1 MTPKASADSTP
12 HLVVGIVPD
21 VTGLDRV
28 FDYAVSEE
36 MAASVGIGGRVRVS
50 LNGRHV
56 GGWIVSLEPPSDD
69 GLKLKFIERS
79 SGLGPDEETLDL
91 CRWASWRW
99 GANRLRPFLVTASP
113 NTVVNRASP
122 TRRTKVLAEPVSP
135 AATSLLA
142 DGGGV
147 LRLPPSDDQMP
158 AVLAAARLGP
168 TLVVCASI
176 DGARVLA
183 TRLRRTGVSVA
194 LMPDE
199 WAQARGG
206 ADVVIGARAAAFAPC
221 PDLASAVVL
230 DEHEDAMQEE
240 RVPTWHA
247 RDVVIERARRRG
259 APVLLISPCPSVGAL
274 AGRKVVA
281 PPAERE
287 AAAWPLVEVADR
299 NDEEPWKRSLVSA
312 QLIAH
317 LRDPG
322 VRVACVLNTKGQ
334 AKLLACRGCNT
345 LVRCE
350 KCDAAM
356 GEDEVGRLDCGSCGA
371 TRPRV
376 CASCGS
382 GVLARL
388 RPGVSR
394 LRDEL
399 EAAAQRDV
407 VSVVANKD
415 SDVVDDSV
423 ADVFVGTEA
432 VLHRVRRIDVVAF
445 LDFDSELLAPRYR
458 AAEQAMALLARAARL
473 VGKRRDGGRLLI
485 QTTMSDHE
493 VVRAALAG
501 SPSLASDAEVARRT
515 ALSLPPFSAMA
526 IIDGDGAERF
536 TDDLRSRSGISV
548 VAHRDRWLVRATD
561 STALAD
567 ALAET
572 ERPANSKLR
581 VEVDPPRL

>member
-12 HLVVGIVPD
+12 HLVAGIVPD

-473 VGKRRDGGRLLI
+473 LGKRRDGGRLLI

-501 SPSLASDAEVARRT
+501 SPSVASDAEVARRT

-536 TDDLRSRSGISV
+536 TDDLRSRYGISV

>member
-12 HLVVGIVPD
+12 HLVAGIVPD

-473 VGKRRDGGRLLI
+473 LGKRRDGGRLLI

-501 SPSLASDAEVARRT
+501 SPSVASDAELARRT

>member
-1 MTPKASADSTP
+1 MTPKASADSSP
-12 HLVVGIVPD
+12 HLVAGIVPD

-322 VRVACVLNTKGQ
+322 ARVACVLNTKGQ

-473 VGKRRDGGRLLI
+473 LGKRRDGGRLLI

-501 SPSLASDAEVARRT
+501 SPSVASDAEVARRT

>member
-1 MTPKASADSTP
+1 MTPKSSADSTP
-12 HLVVGIVPD
+12 HLVAGIVPD

-36 MAASVGIGGRVRVS
+36 MSSSVGLGGRVRVS

-56 GGWIVSLEPPSDD
+56 GGWIVSLAPATEGGP
-69 GLKLKFIERS
+69 KLKFVERS
-79 SGLGPDEETLDL
+79 SGLGPDEEVLEL

-99 GANRLRPFLVTASP
+99 GASRLRPFLVTASP

-122 TRRTKVLAEPVSP
+122 TRRTTVLAEPVSP
-135 AATSLLA
+135 AATALLS

-183 TRLRRTGVSVA
+183 TRLRRTGTSVA
-194 LMPDE
+194 LVPEE
-199 WAQARGG
+199 WSQARGG
-206 ADVVIGARAAAFAPC
+206 VDVVIGARAAAFAPC
-221 PDLASAVVL
+221 PDLAAAVVL
-230 DEHEDAMQEE
+230 DEHEDTLQEE

-247 RDVVIERARRRG
+247 RDVVIERARRRN
-259 APVLLISPCPSVGAL
+259 APVLLVSPCPSVAAAKDRTVL
-274 AGRKVVA
+274 A
-281 PPAERE
+281 PPPERE
-287 AAAWPLVEVADR
+287 TAAWPAVEVADR
-299 NDEEPWKRSLVSA
+299 NDEEPWKRSLVSSA
-312 QLIAH
+312 LIAH
-317 LRDPG
+317 LRDPES
-322 VRVACVLNTKGQ
+322 RVVCVLNTKGQ

-356 GEDEVGRLDCGSCGA
+356 GEDEVGRLDCGACGA

-394 LRDEL
+394 LREEL
-399 EAAAQRDV
+399 EAAAGRDV
-407 VSVVANKD
+407 MSVVANKD
-415 SDVVDDSV
+415 SDVIDDTV

-458 AAEQAMALLARAARL
+458 ASEQAMALVARAARL
-473 VGKRRDGGRLLI
+473 LGKRRDGGRLLI

-493 VVRAALAG
+493 VVRAAVAG
-501 SPSLASDAEVARRT
+501 RPALVGESEAARRA
-515 ALSLPPFSAMA
+515 ALALPPFSAMA
-526 IIDGDGAERF
+526 IVDGEGADRF
-536 TDDLRSRSGISV
+536 AEALARSSGVSV

-561 STALAD
+561 STSLAD
-567 ALAET
+567 AIAST

-581 VEVDPPRL
+581 VEVDPTRI

>member
-12 HLVVGIVPD
+12 HLVAGIVPD

-36 MAASVGIGGRVRVS
+36 MAASVSIGGRVRVS

-501 SPSLASDAEVARRT
+501 SPSVASDAEVARRT

>member
-12 HLVVGIVPD
+12 HLVAGIVPD

-473 VGKRRDGGRLLI
+473 LGKRRDGGRLLI

-501 SPSLASDAEVARRT
+501 SPSVASDAEVARRT

>member
-12 HLVVGIVPD
+12 HLVAGIVPD

-322 VRVACVLNTKGQ
+322 VRVACVLNIKGQ

-501 SPSLASDAEVARRT
+501 SPSVASDAEVARRT

>member
-1 MTPKASADSTP
+1 MTPKQSADSTTF
-12 HLVVGIVPD
+12 LVAGIVPD

-28 FDYAVSEE
+28 FDYAVPEA
-36 MAASVGIGGRVRVS
+36 MGTQLGIGSRVRVS

-56 GGWIVSLEPPSDD
+56 GGWIVSLQPPTDD
-69 GLKLKFIERS
+69 GLKLKFIEKS
-79 SGLGPDEETLDL
+79 SGLGPDDEMLDL

-113 NTVVNRASP
+113 NTMVGRPSP

-142 DGGGV
+142 EGGGV
-147 LRLPPSDDQMP
+147 LRLPPSDDQLP

-206 ADVVIGARAAAFAPC
+206 VDVVIGARAAAFAPC
-221 PDLASAVVL
+221 PELAAAIVL
-230 DEHEDAMQEE
+230 DEHEDSLQEE

-247 RDVVIERARRRG
+247 RDVVVERARRRG
-259 APVLLISPCPSVGAL
+259 APVLLVSPCPTVA
-274 AGRKVVA
+274 AVADRTVVA
-281 PPAERE
+281 PSPDRE
-287 AAAWPLVEVADR
+287 AAAWPTVDVIDR
-299 NDEEPWKRSLVSA
+299 HDEEPWKRSLVSSP
-312 QLIAH
+312 LIVH
-317 LRDPG
+317 LRDHTL
-322 VRVACVLNTKGQ
+322 RVACVLNTKGQ

-350 KCDAAM
+350 ACHAAM

-376 CASCGS
+376 CAACGS

-388 RPGVSR
+388 RPGVAR
-394 LRDEL
+394 LRHEL
-399 EAAAQRDV
+399 EAAAGRE
-407 VSVVANKD
+407 VSAVVATKE
-415 SDVVDDSV
+415 SDVFDDTT

-432 VLHRVRRIDVVAF
+432 VLHRVRRLDVVAF

-458 AAEQAMALLARAARL
+458 AAEQAMALLTRAARVL
-473 VGKRRDGGRLLI
+473 GKKRGGGRLLI
-485 QTTMSDHE
+485 QTTMGDHV
-493 VVRAALAG
+493 VVRAAATG
-501 SPSLASDAEVARRT
+501 NPALASDHEAMNRR
-515 ALSLPPFSAMA
+515 ALLLPPFAA
-526 IIDGDGAERF
+526 LAVVDGDGSNEFAERLKR
-536 TDDLRSRSGISV
+536 DPELV
-548 VAHRDRWLVRATD
+548 VTPHRDRWLVRAAD
-561 STALAD
+561 STMLAD
-567 ALAET
+567 AIAGA
-572 ERPANSKLR
+572 ERPAHSKLR
-581 VEVDPPRL
+581 IEVDPPRL

>member
-1 MTPKASADSTP
+1 MTPKASADSIP
-12 HLVVGIVPD
+12 HLVAGIVPD

-501 SPSLASDAEVARRT
+501 SPSVASDAEVARRT

>member
-1 MTPKASADSTP
+1 
-12 HLVVGIVPD
+12 
-21 VTGLDRV
+21 
-28 FDYAVSEE
+28 
-36 MAASVGIGGRVRVS
+36 
-50 LNGRHV
+50 
-56 GGWIVSLEPPSDD
+56 
-69 GLKLKFIERS
+69 
-79 SGLGPDEETLDL
+79 
-91 CRWASWRW
+91 
-99 GANRLRPFLVTASP
+99 
-113 NTVVNRASP
+113 
-122 TRRTKVLAEPVSP
+122 
-135 AATSLLA
+135 
-142 DGGGV
+142 
-147 LRLPPSDDQMP
+147 
-158 AVLAAARLGP
+158 
-168 TLVVCASI
+168 
-176 DGARVLA
+176 
-183 TRLRRTGVSVA
+183 
-194 LMPDE
+194 MPDE

-423 ADVFVGTEA
+423 ADVFAGTEA

-473 VGKRRDGGRLLI
+473 LGKRRDGGRLLI

-501 SPSLASDAEVARRT
+501 SPSVASDAEVARRT

-548 VAHRDRWLVRATD
+548 VAHRERWLVRATD

>member
-1 MTPKASADSTP
+1 MTPKASADSIP
-12 HLVVGIVPD
+12 HLVAGIVPD

-56 GGWIVSLEPPSDD
+56 GGWIVSLEPPSDG

-458 AAEQAMALLARAARL
+458 AAEQAMALLARAARML
-473 VGKRRDGGRLLI
+473 GKRRDGGRLLI

-501 SPSLASDAEVARRT
+501 SPSVASDAEVARRT

>member
-12 HLVVGIVPD
+12 HLVAGIVPD

-274 AGRKVVA
+274 AGRKVGA

-473 VGKRRDGGRLLI
+473 LGKRRDGGRLLI

-501 SPSLASDAEVARRT
+501 SPSVASDAEVARRT

>member
-12 HLVVGIVPD
+12 HLVAGIVPD

-36 MAASVGIGGRVRVS
+36 MAASVSIGGRVRVS

-473 VGKRRDGGRLLI
+473 LGKRRDGGRLLI

-501 SPSLASDAEVARRT
+501 SPSVASDAEVARRT

>member
-1 MTPKASADSTP
+1 MTPKRSADSIP
-12 HLVVGIVPD
+12 FLVAGIVPD

-28 FDYAVSEE
+28 FDYAVPEAL
-36 MAASVGIGGRVRVS
+36 AASVGIGGRVRVS

-56 GGWIVSLEPPSDD
+56 GGWVVSLAAPTNDD
-69 GLKLKFIERS
+69 MKLKSIERS
-79 SGLGPDEETLDL
+79 SGLGPDEEILDL

-113 NTVVNRASP
+113 NTVVNRPSP
-122 TRRTKVLAEPVSP
+122 TRRTTVLAEPVSP
-135 AATSLLA
+135 AATALLA
-142 DGGGV
+142 QGGGV
-147 LRLPPSDDQMP
+147 LRLPPSDDHMP

-221 PDLASAVVL
+221 PDLAAAIVL

-247 RDVVIERARRRG
+247 RDVVAERARRHG
-259 APVLLISPCPSVGAL
+259 APVLLISPCPSVVAL
-274 AGRKVVA
+274 EGRILVA
-281 PPAERE
+281 PPPERE
-287 AAAWPLVEVADR
+287 AAAWPTVEVVDR

-312 QLIAH
+312 ALIAY
-317 LRDPG
+317 LRDPSL
-322 VRVACVLNTKGQ
+322 RVACVLNTKGQ

-350 KCDAAM
+350 DCNAAM

-415 SDVVDDSV
+415 SDVLDDTK

-432 VLHRVRRIDVVAF
+432 VLHRVRRLDVVAF

-458 AAEQAMALLARAARL
+458 AAEQALALLARAARVL
-473 VGKRRDGGRLLI
+473 GKKRSGGRLII
-485 QTTMSDHE
+485 QTTMFDHD
-493 VVRAALAG
+493 VVRAARTG
-501 SPSLASDAEVARRT
+501 NPSLASESEASHRRT
-515 ALSLPPFSAMA
+515 LSLPPFSALA
-526 IIDGDGAERF
+526 VIDGDGSDDFAER
-536 TDDLRSRSGISV
+536 LKV
-548 VAHRDRWLVRATD
+548 VPGVAVSPHRERWLVRATD
-561 STALAD
+561 SVTLAGALAD
-567 ALAET
+567 T
-572 ERPANSKLR
+572 ERPPNAKLR
-581 VEVDPPRL
+581 IEVDPARL

>member
-1 MTPKASADSTP
+1 MTPKRSADSIP
-12 HLVVGIVPD
+12 FLVAGIVPD

-28 FDYAVSEE
+28 FDYAVPEAL
-36 MAASVGIGGRVRVS
+36 AASVGIGGRVRVS

-56 GGWIVSLEPPSDD
+56 GGWVVSLAAPTNDD
-69 GLKLKFIERS
+69 MKLKSIERS
-79 SGLGPDEETLDL
+79 SGLGPDEEILDL

-113 NTVVNRASP
+113 NTVVNRPSP
-122 TRRTKVLAEPVSP
+122 TRRTTVLAEPVSP
-135 AATSLLA
+135 AATALLA
-142 DGGGV
+142 QGGGV
-147 LRLPPSDDQMP
+147 LRLPPSDDHMP

-206 ADVVIGARAAAFAPC
+206 VDVVIGARAAAFAPC
-221 PDLASAVVL
+221 PDLAAAIVL

-247 RDVVIERARRRG
+247 RDVVAERARRHG
-259 APVLLISPCPSVGAL
+259 APVLLISPCPSVVAL
-274 AGRKVVA
+274 EGRILVA
-281 PPAERE
+281 PPPERE
-287 AAAWPLVEVADR
+287 AAAWPTVEVVDR

-312 QLIAH
+312 ALIAY
-317 LRDPG
+317 LRDPSL
-322 VRVACVLNTKGQ
+322 RVACVLNTKGQ

-350 KCDAAM
+350 DCNAAM

-415 SDVVDDSV
+415 SDVVDDSA

-432 VLHRVRRIDVVAF
+432 VLHRVRRLDVVAF

-458 AAEQAMALLARAARL
+458 AAEQALALLARAARVL
-473 VGKRRDGGRLLI
+473 GKKRSGGRLII
-485 QTTMSDHE
+485 QTTMSDHD
-493 VVRAALAG
+493 VVRAARTG
-501 SPSLASDAEVARRT
+501 NPSLASESETSHRRT
-515 ALSLPPFSAMA
+515 LSLPPFSALA
-526 IIDGDGAERF
+526 VIDGDASNDFAEH
-536 TDDLRSRSGISV
+536 LKAVPG
-548 VAHRDRWLVRATD
+548 VAVSPHRERWLVRATD
-561 STALAD
+561 SVTLAD
-567 ALAET
+567 ALADT
-572 ERPANSKLR
+572 ERPPNAKLR
-581 VEVDPPRL
+581 IEVDPARL

>member
-1 MTPKASADSTP
+1 MTPKTSAESTP
-12 HLVVGIVPD
+12 FFVAGIVPD

-28 FDYAVSEE
+28 FDYAVSAD
-36 MAASVGIGGRVRVS
+36 MSAMVSIGSRVRVS
-50 LNGRHV
+50 LNGRRV

-69 GLKLKFIERS
+69 RAKLKFIERS
-79 SGLGPDEETLDL
+79 SGLGPDEEILDL

-99 GANRLRPFLVTASP
+99 GAQRLRPFLVTASP
-113 NTVVNRASP
+113 NTVVNRPSP
-122 TRRTKVLAEPVSP
+122 ARRTTVLAEPVSP
-135 AATSLLA
+135 AATTLLA

-168 TLVVCASI
+168 TLVVCASV

-206 ADVVIGARAAAFAPC
+206 VDVVIGARAAAFAPC
-221 PDLASAVVL
+221 PELAAAVVL

-247 RDVVIERARRRG
+247 RDVVVERARRRG
-259 APVLLISPCPSVGAL
+259 APVLLISPCPSAGAVM
-274 AGRKVVA
+274 GRTVVA
-281 PPAERE
+281 PSAERE
-287 AAAWPLVEVADR
+287 AAAWPTVEVADR
-299 NDEEPWKRSLVSA
+299 RDEEPWKRSLVSA

-317 LRDPG
+317 LRNPEL
-322 VRVACVLNTKGQ
+322 RIACVLNTKGQ
-334 AKLLACRGCNT
+334 AKLLACRTCNT

-350 KCDAAM
+350 ACDSAM

-407 VSVVANKD
+407 LSVVASKD
-415 SDVVDDSV
+415 SDVVDDTV

-432 VLHRVRRIDVVAF
+432 VLHRVRRIHVVAF

-458 AAEQAMALLARAARL
+458 AAEQALGLLVRGARV
-473 VGKRRDGGRLLI
+473 VGKRRGGGRLLV
-485 QTTMSDHE
+485 QTTMADHD
-493 VVRAALAG
+493 VVRAAIAG
-501 SPSLASDAEVARRT
+501 SPSVASDAEVARRA

-526 IIDGDGAERF
+526 IIDGEGAEGF
-536 TDDLRSRSGISV
+536 ADGLRSKMGISV
-548 VAHRDRWLVRATD
+548 AAHRDRWLVRATD
-561 STALAD
+561 STVLAD

-572 ERPANSKLR
+572 ERPVNSKLR
-581 VEVDPPRL
+581 IEVDPPRL

>member
-1 MTPKASADSTP
+1 MTPTASADSTP
-12 HLVVGIVPD
+12 HLVAGIVPD

-28 FDYAVSEE
+28 FDYAVSAD
-36 MAASVGIGGRVRVS
+36 MAASVSIGGRVRVS

-113 NTVVNRASP
+113 NTVVNRPSP
-122 TRRTKVLAEPVSP
+122 PRRTKVLAEPVSP
-135 AATSLLA
+135 AATTLLA

-199 WAQARGG
+199 WAQA
-206 ADVVIGARAAAFAPC
+206 
-221 PDLASAVVL
+221 
-230 DEHEDAMQEE
+230 HEDAMQEE

-247 RDVVIERARRRG
+247 REVVVERARRRG

-274 AGRKVVA
+274 VGRTVAA
-281 PPAERE
+281 PPPERE
-287 AAAWPLVEVADR
+287 VAAWPVVEIADR

-322 VRVACVLNTKGQ
+322 LRVACVLNTKGQ

-350 KCDAAM
+350 TCDAAM

-415 SDVVDDSV
+415 SDVVDDSA

-458 AAEQAMALLARAARL
+458 AAEQAMALLSRAARL
-473 VGKRRDGGRLLI
+473 LGKRRGGGRLLI

-493 VVRAALAG
+493 VVRAAVAG
-501 SPSLASDAEVARRT
+501 APAIASDAEVARRT
-515 ALSLPPFSAMA
+515 ALSLPPFSALA

-536 TDDLRSRSGISV
+536 TDDLQLRSDITV
-548 VAHRDRWLVRATD
+548 VAHRDRWLMRAPDAT
-561 STALAD
+561 SLANAIAD
-567 ALAET
+567 T
-572 ERPANSKLR
+572 ERPANAKLR
-581 VEVDPPRL
+581 IEVDPPRL

>member
-1 MTPKASADSTP
+1 MTPKASADSIP
-12 HLVVGIVPD
+12 HLVAGIVPD

-473 VGKRRDGGRLLI
+473 LGKRRDGGRLLI

-501 SPSLASDAEVARRT
+501 SPSVASDAEVARRT

>member
-12 HLVVGIVPD
+12 HLVAGIVPD
-21 VTGLDRV
+21 VTGLDRL

-36 MAASVGIGGRVRVS
+36 MSSSVSLGGRVRVS

-56 GGWIVSLEPPSDD
+56 GGWVVSLESPSAD

-113 NTVVNRASP
+113 NTVVNRPSP

-135 AATSLLA
+135 AATTLLA

-221 PDLASAVVL
+221 PDLAAAVVL

-247 RDVVIERARRRG
+247 REVVVERARRRG

-274 AGRKVVA
+274 VGRTVAA
-281 PPAERE
+281 PPPERE
-287 AAAWPLVEVADR
+287 VAAWPVVEIADR

-322 VRVACVLNTKGQ
+322 LRVACVLNTKGQ

-350 KCDAAM
+350 TCDAAM
-356 GEDEVGRLDCGSCGA
+356 WEDEVGRLDCGSCGA

-415 SDVVDDSV
+415 SDVVDDSA

-458 AAEQAMALLARAARL
+458 AAEQAMALLSRAARL
-473 VGKRRDGGRLLI
+473 LGKRRGGGRLLV

-493 VVRAALAG
+493 VVRAAVAG
-501 SPSLASDAEVARRT
+501 SPAIASDAEVARRM
-515 ALSLPPFSAMA
+515 ALSLPPFSALA
-526 IIDGDGAERF
+526 IVDGDGAERF
-536 TDDLRSRSGISV
+536 ADDLRSRSGISV
-548 VAHRDRWLVRATD
+548 VAHRDRWLVRAAD
-561 STALAD
+561 STSLANAIAD
-567 ALAET
+567 T
-572 ERPANSKLR
+572 ERPANAKLR
-581 VEVDPPRL
+581 IEVDPPRL

>member
-12 HLVVGIVPD
+12 HLVAGIVPD

-317 LRDPG
+317 LRDPD

-473 VGKRRDGGRLLI
+473 LGKRRDGGRLLI

-501 SPSLASDAEVARRT
+501 SPSVASDAEVARRT